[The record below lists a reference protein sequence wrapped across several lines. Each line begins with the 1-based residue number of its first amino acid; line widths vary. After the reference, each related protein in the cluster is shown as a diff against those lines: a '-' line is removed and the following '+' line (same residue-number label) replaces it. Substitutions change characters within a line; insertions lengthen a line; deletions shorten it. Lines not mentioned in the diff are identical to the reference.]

1 MTYVNYILVL
11 AIIVLLV
18 LSHKIRVEFGNIVDF
33 IGNATIKAVV
43 NKQNPSEFSED
54 ILREVFEAIRSLR
67 CYVFTAA
74 FLVFAAFYLLSI
86 N

>member
-54 ILREVFEAIRSLR
+54 ILREVFDAIRSLR

-74 FLVFAAFYLLSI
+74 FLVFVAFYLLSI